1 MRSHTGT
8 PTSTGSGCSQWVEN
22 TAVADADKPSG
33 STAVNVTGNTT
44 GLGGIGLMA
53 AQSPRGSASKNK
65 RCRSARTCTMLDRTG
80 PVAAHGRRIGQLVA
94 VGIGEDAVEELVDQN
109 PPGRIVHPDKALI
122 AGRRLCLPPAP
133 DSPAPARA
141 PARGRAWS

>member
-1 MRSHTGT
+1 MPALDKSSTSTVARSSSEISSQSRPRASTSASRTWAVRSHTGT

-65 RCRSARTCTMLDRTG
+65 RCRSARTCTMLDSPDQSPPT
-80 PVAAHGRRIGQLVA
+80 VA
-94 VGIGEDAVEELVDQN
+94 E
-109 PPGRIVHPDKALI
+109 
-122 AGRRLCLPPAP
+122 
-133 DSPAPARA
+133 
-141 PARGRAWS
+141 